1 MADNYRF
8 MSKQEIEDEKRKR
21 QMAIVKASNQML
33 NEAMEKALDNTSD
46 PVRRSELQ
54 QQFGR
59 AIEDNKSMAK
69 SYLHATMEEVE
80 NSTYRDVD
88 PNEVTKYNERLKK
101 RGLTDEEVHRKDM
114 ATVTVGKN
122 GEKAAPIRRR
132 RRGAKKDLGDD
143 YQKLDIEDEFMK
155 QTLVNDDSQIQ
166 KHIEK
171 NKEFEEEMRK
181 QGKDIISKIVKPLED
196 ENANK
201 KISMEENIQTE
212 RIKINNKPQEDIK
225 EKKEKIHEVKSAEVK
240 EVKKKTKKQE
250 EVLTYDFDFSSV
262 PSYVQY
268 DVLPLP
274 SKGQCYPKN
283 SPLRCGR
290 VPVAYLTA
298 ADENIIASPN
308 VYRDGKL
315 LDIILDRKILDK
327 RINVNDL
334 CSGDRDAIILWLR
347 GTSYGED
354 FPISATNPETGKQYN
369 VTISLSQFDY
379 NKFELEGDENGL
391 FDFETNNGD
400 LIKFKFFTNKDEEQL
415 RKVITSQITDSNK
428 FEIFRNLTQIVESLN
443 MMSFTE
449 EETNMLNEDIDEIRN
464 IVGDDLE
471 ENTENTY
478 PSTITE
484 QMIMH
489 TVSVNGNEDR
499 EFIKN
504 YVENMR
510 TRNAMDYRN
519 YFIDNKPGVDFNF
532 TVNIPESDGGGSFT
546 TFLRIDDTI
555 FINF

>member
-1 MADNYRF
+1 MADNNRL
-8 MSKQEIEDEKRKR
+8 MSSQEIEDEKRKR
-21 QMAIVKASNQML
+21 QLAIVKASNQML

-54 QQFGR
+54 ERFNV
-59 AIEDNKSMAK
+59 AIEQNDAFAQ
-69 SYLHATMEEVE
+69 SYLHASKDEVE
-80 NSTYRDVD
+80 KSTFRDVD
-88 PNEVTKYNERLKK
+88 PSEVTKYNERLKK

-122 GEKAAPIRRR
+122 GEKVAPIRRR

-143 YQKLDIEDEFMK
+143 YQKLDIEEEFMK
-155 QTLVNDDSQIQ
+155 QTLVNDDIQIQ
-166 KHIEK
+166 KNIEK

-181 QGKDIISKIVKPLED
+181 QGKDIISKIVKPFED

-212 RIKINNKPQEDIK
+212 RIEINNKPQENSK
-225 EKKEKIHEVKSAEVK
+225 EKKEKIHEVKNAEVK
-240 EVKKKTKKQE
+240 EVKKKTKKTE

-290 VPVAYLTA
+290 IPVAYLTA

-327 RINVNDL
+327 RINANDL

-379 NKFELEGDENGL
+379 KKFELEGDENGL
-391 FDFETNNGD
+391 FDFKTNNGD
-400 LIKFKFFTNKDEEQL
+400 LIKFKFFTNNDEEQL
-415 RKVITSQITDSNK
+415 KKTITSQITNINK
-428 FEIFRNLTQIVESLN
+428 FDIIREITEITTLLN
-443 MMSFTE
+443 RINFTE
-449 EETNMLNEDIDEIRN
+449 EEVTMLNEDIEEIKD
-464 IVGDDLE
+464 IVGNNLE
-471 ENTENTY
+471 ENTENLY
-478 PSTITE
+478 PNTITE
-484 QMIMH
+484 QMFIH
-489 TVSVNGNEDR
+489 TVSINGNEDR

-504 YVENMR
+504 YIENMR
-510 TRNAMDYRN
+510 TKSAMDYRN
-519 YFIDNKPGVDFNF
+519 YFINNVPGVDFNF
-532 TVNIPESDGGGSFT
+532 TVNIPESDGGGSFS
-546 TFLRIDDTI
+546 TFLRIEDTI

>member
-1 MADNYRF
+1 MADNNRF
-8 MSKQEIEDEKRKR
+8 MSIQEIEDEKRKR
-21 QMAIVKASNQML
+21 QLAIVKASNQML

-46 PVRRSELQ
+46 PIRRSELQ
-54 QQFGR
+54 ERFNV
-59 AIEDNKSMAK
+59 AIEQNDAFAK
-69 SYLHATMEEVE
+69 SYLHASKDEVE
-80 NSTYRDVD
+80 KSTFRDVD
-88 PNEVTKYNERLKK
+88 PVEVTKYNERLKK

-155 QTLVNDDSQIQ
+155 QTLVNDDIQIQ

-181 QGKDIISKIVKPLED
+181 QGKDIITKIVKPLED

-201 KISMEENIQTE
+201 KISMEENIQSE
-212 RIKINNKPQEDIK
+212 RIEINNKPQEDTK
-225 EKKEKIHEVKSAEVK
+225 EKKENIHEVKSAEVK
-240 EVKKKTKKQE
+240 EVKKKTKKTE

-290 VPVAYLTA
+290 IPVAYLTA

-415 RKVITSQITDSNK
+415 RKIITSQITDSNK
-428 FEIFRNLTQIVESLN
+428 FEIFRNLTQIIESLN
-443 MMSFTE
+443 RMSFTE
-449 EETNMLNEDIDEIRN
+449 EETNMLNEDIDEIKN

-471 ENTENTY
+471 ENFENTY
-478 PSTITE
+478 PNTITE

-489 TVSVNGNEDR
+489 TVSINGNEDR

-504 YVENMR
+504 YIENMR
-510 TRNAMDYRN
+510 TRNALDYRN